1 MRPRA
6 LFLALCLGATAVCAR
21 AADAPVIGVPAC
33 TGLELAPE
41 PWTHREYGHD
51 IPGVALRNTSLRTCR
66 VAGFPAVRFYLTTG
80 KLARVKV
87 VQKYLL
93 DNRTYTY
100 VIVPGNSAFFAIVSG
115 FLASRHQAA
124 RQRALDPA
132 RLEFRYMRRHHDR
145 LADLPD
151 RRPFARLRPPVSIL
165 VAGCNVVDTD
175 RVIA

>member
-1 MRPRA
+1 MRLRA
-6 LFLALCLGATAVCAR
+6 LLLALCLGATAVGAR

-41 PWTHREYGHD
+41 PWTHREYGRD

-100 VIVPGNSAFFAIVSG
+100 VIVPGNSAFFAMYGQPPNGEFDRSCQGFSQADIKLPANARWIQLDLNSGTCGGIMTVSQIFPIDDLSLG
-115 FLASRHQAA
+115 SDHQY
-124 RQRALDPA
+124 Q
-132 RLEFRYMRRHHDR
+132 Y
-145 LADLPD
+145 
-151 RRPFARLRPPVSIL
+151 
-165 VAGCNVVDTD
+165 
-175 RVIA
+175 